1 MGWMKKVLFAFGALA
16 AILSPA
22 AAFCDE
28 TFEQALSL
36 ASEKR
41 YAEAREVLDPLLERE
56 PGHPRARLLHGI
68 LRARSGRVSEAI
80 DVFEALRR
88 DHPAMSEPYN
98 NLAVLYAVDG
108 RLDDARRTLLAALE
122 RQQDA
127 VVYANLGDVYTKL
140 ARRAYQ
146 QAHEIDPAGN
156 VLPDE
161 ATDAPFPL
169 AKTPVVASQAE
180 PAQGAMA
187 AQKTDT
193 VPQASLETPPAPA
206 MKPAVAEA
214 ESQQPKADPSDVAM
228 KPAAADAESQ
238 QQPVAGSPDVAAK
251 PQGTAMESADPVAGA
266 AGAVAAAQSVAVE
279 PGESGTEPRES
290 GTTPVATP
298 SLASATES
306 TPDGFCVHAG
316 GFDGRRAVAEA
327 ALWLRS
333 YGAEIVEVR
342 HEKQKIASSYRVY
355 LPPFPSREDAAAKLR
370 EIQQRGVRDVALI
383 KDGALA
389 NAISFGVYGKS
400 DNMHRRVAALDRLGY
415 AVRSQAEDVEAIEE
429 YVIKTRAS
437 GAPVDLDAAWKSQFP
452 DYSLKLADCG

>member
-16 AILSPA
+16 AVLSPA

-41 YAEAREVLDPLLERE
+41 YAEAREVLDPLLMRE

-80 DVFEALRR
+80 DIFEALRR
-88 DHPAMSEPYN
+88 DHPDMSEPYN

-108 RLDDARRTLLAALE
+108 RLDDARQTLLAALE
-122 RQQDA
+122 RRPDA

-146 QAHEIDPAGN
+146 QAREFDPAGN
-156 VLPDE
+156 ALPD
-161 ATDAPFPL
+161 DAADAAFPL
-169 AKTPVVASQAE
+169 AKTPAVASPAE

-187 AQKTDT
+187 AQNTDT
-193 VPQASLETPPAPA
+193 ESQASMEKPPAPA
-206 MKPAVAEA
+206 MKPE
-214 ESQQPKADPSDVAM
+214 
-228 KPAAADAESQ
+228 
-238 QQPVAGSPDVAAK
+238 
-251 PQGTAMESADPVAGA
+251 GTAMASAGA
-266 AGAVAAAQSVAVE
+266 GEAVSEPRSVAE
-279 PGESGTEPRES
+279 ESGESSTASRES

-298 SLASATES
+298 SLASGTES
-306 TPDGFCVHAG
+306 MPDGFCVHAG

-327 ALWLRS
+327 ALWLRA

-355 LPPFPSREDAAAKLR
+355 LPPFPSREAAAATMR
-370 EIQQRGVRDVALI
+370 EIRERGVSDVAVI

-389 NAISFGVYGKS
+389 NGISFGIYAKA
-400 DNMHRRVAALDRLGY
+400 DNMHRRVAALGRLGY
-415 AVRSQAEDVEAIEE
+415 SVRSQAEDVEAIEE

-452 DYSLKLADCG
+452 DFSLKAADCG

>member
-16 AILSPA
+16 AILLPA
-22 AAFCDE
+22 AALCDE

-68 LRARSGRVSEAI
+68 LRARAGRVSEAI
-80 DVFEALRR
+80 DIFEALRR
-88 DHPAMSEPYN
+88 DQPDMSEPYN

-108 RLDDARRTLLAALE
+108 RLDDARKTLLAALE
-122 RQQDA
+122 RRRDA

-146 QAHEIDPAGN
+146 QARELDPAGN
-156 VLPDE
+156 ALPDE
-161 ATDAPFPL
+161 ATDAAFPL
-169 AKTPVVASQAE
+169 AKTPAVASQAE
-180 PAQGAMA
+180 MA

-193 VPQASLETPPAPA
+193 EP
-206 MKPAVAEA
+206 
-214 ESQQPKADPSDVAM
+214 QQP
-228 KPAAADAESQ
+228 AAE
-238 QQPVAGSPDVAAK
+238 SPDVAMK
-251 PQGTAMESADPVAGA
+251 PQGTAMASAVAVAGA
-266 AGAVAAAQSVAVE
+266 GEAVSEPRTVAE
-279 PGESGTEPRES
+279 ESGESGTEQRES
-290 GTTPVATP
+290 GAAAAAAPT
-298 SLASATES
+298 LASATAS
-306 TPDGFCVHAG
+306 TRDGFCAHAG

-355 LPPFPSREDAAAKLR
+355 LPPFPSREEAAATMR
-370 EIQQRGVRDVALI
+370 EIRERGVSDVAVI

-389 NAISFGVYGKS
+389 NGISFGVYGKA
-400 DNMHRRVAALDRLGY
+400 DNMHRRVAALGRLGY
-415 AVRSQAEDVEAIEE
+415 SVRSQAEDVKAIEE